1 MGSIAEFPNAPQP
14 RADEALATRLQ
25 LLKPAAR
32 GITAAAFRR
41 VIVGCEIA
49 ADVLTI
55 TLAIRAG
62 CVVYSA
68 ADLGHIHFP
77 SRIIWAASVVC
88 AGMMALMLDRA
99 GAYSKGNSLLRVR
112 ETEQVLKVSA
122 AAIVA
127 AISVDVLAHV
137 PVPPGLLL
145 LCFSIVLLA
154 LFAEKALTYWLVD
167 ALHSRGYGNERVLIY
182 GAGPIGR
189 RVFSLINGSP
199 KLGLVPVALADDDP
213 KKAGRTLFEMSYER
227 RRSTRIVQGPVTKD
241 LLLTHAIDLL
251 IIAIPVI
258 GRKRFMQ
265 TVGEALAAGVRVSFV
280 SGDSLSSDWWIDYRD
295 VDGILLASLGKPA
308 RRLGYDLVKRLFDYV
323 VSLCLLVLGSPIF
336 LTLSVLIKI
345 DSKGPVLFRQDR
357 VGRDGR
363 VFRMYKFRTMQ
374 TTAPAYD
381 FSPRESSDPRITP
394 IGRFLRRS
402 SLDELPQLI
411 NVLRG
416 EMSLVGPRPEMPFI
430 VDKYNA
436 HHRRRLEVTP
446 GLTGL
451 WQLSGDRRFMIH
463 ENIEYDLYYIQ
474 NRNFFMDLALLLH
487 TSLFAMRGI

>member
-14 RADEALATRLQ
+14 SADEAVATRLQ
-25 LLKPAAR
+25 LLKPAR

-41 VIVGCEIA
+41 VTVACEIA
-49 ADVLTI
+49 ADLTTI
-55 TLAIRAG
+55 ILAIRLG
-62 CVVYSA
+62 CLMYTSA
-68 ADLGHIHFP
+68 NIGHIQFS
-77 SRIIWAASVVC
+77 SRLIWAASLIC
-88 AGMMALMLDRA
+88 AGVMALMLDRA
-99 GAYSKGNSLLRVR
+99 GAYSKGNSLMRVR

-127 AISVDVLAHV
+127 AVAVDLFAHISV
-137 PVPPGLLL
+137 PRGLLL
-145 LCFSIVLLA
+145 LCFSIVPLA
-154 LFAEKALTYWLVD
+154 LFAEKALMYWLVD

-189 RVFSLINGSP
+189 RVFSLISGSP
-199 KLGLVPVALADDDP
+199 KLGLLPIALADDDP
-213 KKAGRTLFEMSYER
+213 KKSGRTLFEMSYER
-227 RRSTRIVQGPVTKD
+227 RRSTRIVQGPVTRE
-241 LLLTHAIDLL
+241 LLLAHGIDLL
-251 IIAIPVI
+251 IIAIPAI
-258 GRKRFMQ
+258 GRKRFMH
-265 TVGEALAAGVRVSFV
+265 TVDEALAVGVRVSFV

-308 RRLGYDLVKRLFDYV
+308 RRFGYDVIKRLFDYV
-323 VSLCLLVLGSPIF
+323 VSLCLLVLGAPVF
-336 LTLSVLIKI
+336 LTLAVLIKL
-345 DSKGPVLFRQDR
+345 DSRGPVLFRQQR
-357 VGRDGR
+357 IGQGGRG
-363 VFRMYKFRTMQ
+363 FGMYKFRTMR
-374 TTAPAYD
+374 TTSHPYAL
-381 FSPRESSDPRITP
+381 SPRESSDPRITP

-430 VDKYNA
+430 VERYNA
-436 HHRRRLEVTP
+436 HHRRRLEVKP

-474 NRNFFMDLALLLH
+474 NRNFFMDLAVLLH